1 LAHLGELCLTE
12 HPILVGL
19 SRKSMIASVLEK
31 APEERVFASVALAL
45 MAVERGA
52 SIVRVHDVAATA
64 DALAMWGAL
73 PRSTDR

>member
-1 LAHLGELCLTE
+1 
-12 HPILVGL
+12 
-19 SRKSMIASVLEK
+19 MIASVLDK

-52 SIVRVHDVAATA
+52 SIVLVHDVAATA